1 MSENLHEAIGA
12 MSIRDDDPIDLP
24 DNPCFSVFEENAT
37 SLLGRL
43 LNPSCQPMDEMI
55 EAMPRVWRVYNRV
68 RGIALSNERFQ
79 FVFQREEDLLTV
91 LNDRPWSF
99 NHWTMLLD
107 RWVPVP
113 PKDFLTTV
121 DVWIRI
127 SRIPMNH
134 YRLETM
140 DFLASKVGKVLE
152 IAYDPKCSQKEAF
165 IRAQVRLDITRPA
178 LEKKVL
184 NLPSGGQAVIEFDY
198 EKLRKRCF
206 HCLRLTHERPDC
218 PYLREKVRPVV
229 KEVVVSSNG
238 GASTLKAP
246 VLIGPPP
253 GPAVPPGFSPM
264 FPQLT
269 EEERNAALQYVSHS
283 DPTERQARIMRVQ
296 QSITDKGAVGARQMP
311 LISHNLEKGKGHV
324 FGYERQG
331 KIGGDE
337 LCSSKSMPF
346 RLSTGLVV
354 SGGADDLEV
363 SSSSSPVGP
372 TVFRIGSSTINHPSG
387 TKSDGKK
394 LRRRPQRWKRLSQ
407 TKACVAGDGLAETGV
422 VLKQSALVIHG
433 EDTVVSAGFSK
444 RKAVMGVGDH
454 STKSPKINPDTVAS
468 TLKPL
473 LPQ

>member
-1 MSENLHEAIGA
+1 MSDNLHEAIGA

-55 EAMPRVWRVYNRV
+55 ETMPRVWRVYNRV

-79 FVFQREEDLLTV
+79 FVFQRGEDLVTV

-113 PKDFLTTV
+113 LKDFLTTV
-121 DVWIRI
+121 DVWVRI

-184 NLPSGGQAVIEFDY
+184 NLPSGGQAVIEFEY

-206 HCLRLTHERPDC
+206 HCLRLTHERSNC
-218 PYLREKVRPVV
+218 PYLREKVKPVF

-238 GASTLKAP
+238 GASNLKDL
-246 VLIGPPP
+246 VGTVPPP

-264 FPQLT
+264 FPQLA
-269 EEERNAALQYVSHS
+269 EEERNAAL
-283 DPTERQARIMRVQ
+283 
-296 QSITDKGAVGARQMP
+296 
-311 LISHNLEKGKGHV
+311 
-324 FGYERQG
+324 
-331 KIGGDE
+331 
-337 LCSSKSMPF
+337 
-346 RLSTGLVV
+346 
-354 SGGADDLEV
+354 
-363 SSSSSPVGP
+363 
-372 TVFRIGSSTINHPSG
+372 
-387 TKSDGKK
+387 
-394 LRRRPQRWKRLSQ
+394 
-407 TKACVAGDGLAETGV
+407 
-422 VLKQSALVIHG
+422 
-433 EDTVVSAGFSK
+433 
-444 RKAVMGVGDH
+444 
-454 STKSPKINPDTVAS
+454 
-468 TLKPL
+468 
-473 LPQ
+473 